1 MQSKKLRIMSILN
14 ILRKYS
20 DEDHRLNQKDIVELY
35 QREYGERIDRKAV
48 KRNMTDLLEFGFE
61 IEYSE
66 NIRKRLNSAGELEED
81 IILSEFYLNRDFTE
95 GELRLLI
102 DSILF
107 SMNLPHKQKMELI
120 EKLEGLSSVY
130 FKSKVKHIKTLTSG
144 KTTGEQIFYT
154 IEVLDDAIEE
164 GKQVKFHYSEYG
176 TDKKLHKKKNSA
188 GQIRTYLINPYQ
200 IVAVNGRYYL
210 LCNNDKYDTLSHY
223 RLDKITDIEPLDTPV
238 KSKALVQGFENGR
251 LNLRKYMS
259 EHLYMY
265 MGESAPVKFRFDKQI
280 IGEVID
286 RFGDDIRFTD
296 ETDKEATAT
305 VKVGEK
311 AMKMWAQQFM
321 QFVTVLSPQSL
332 VEDIK
337 SEVEKALQRY

>member
-20 DEDHRLNQKDIVELY
+20 DEDHRLNQKDIIKLY
-35 QREYGERIDRKAV
+35 QQEYGEKVDRKAV
-48 KRNMTDLLEFGFE
+48 KRNMSDLLEFGFD

-66 NIRKRLNSAGELEED
+66 SIRKRINKDGKEEED
-81 IILSEFYLNRDFTE
+81 TVLSEFYLNRDFTE
-95 GELRLLI
+95 SELRLLI

-107 SMNLPHKQKMELI
+107 SMNLPHKQKMGLI

-144 KTTGEQIFYT
+144 KTTGDQIFYT
-154 IEVLDDAIEE
+154 IEVLDDAIED
-164 GKQVKFHYSEYG
+164 GKQVRFHYSEYG
-176 TDKKLHKKKNSA
+176 TDKKLHRKKNSA
-188 GQIRTYLINPYQ
+188 GEVRSYLINPYQ

-223 RLDKITDIEPLDTPV
+223 RLDKITDIELLDTPV
-238 KSKALVQGFENGR
+238 KSKELVQGFENGR
-251 LNLRKYMS
+251 LNLLKYMG
-259 EHLYMY
+259 EHLYMF
-265 MGESAPVKFRFDKQI
+265 MGESTPIKFRFDKQI

-286 RFGDDIRFTD
+286 RFGDDIRFSD
-296 ETDKEATAT
+296 ETDTEATAT

-332 VEDIK
+332 VDDIK
-337 SEVEKALQRY
+337 SEIEKALQRY